1 MKNII
6 KRTTLFVRD
15 METSKSWYK
24 DVLGLK
30 VWMDDIV
37 TLSGTGMPAGG
48 VGDKVRLIIMQA
60 EDPTIGMIGLLQWV
74 DPKLPAPEE
83 IPKTVTY
90 GNPTFV
96 LSSDDVEE
104 IAKKASE
111 FGTHIHAGPTEW
123 SIRGQNGKM
132 KYFLGLFLFD
142 PDGYFYEINQLVR
155 EE

>member
-1 MKNII
+1 
-6 KRTTLFVRD
+6 
-15 METSKSWYK
+15 METSKSWYE

-48 VGDKVRLIIMQA
+48 AGDKVRLIIMQA

-74 DPKLPAPEE
+74 DPELPAPDE

-111 FGTHIHAGPTEW
+111 HGTHVHAGPTEW

-132 KYFLGLFLFD
+132 KHFLGLFLFD

>member
-15 METSKSWYK
+15 MEVSKTWYE
-24 DVLGLK
+24 DVLGFS

-48 VGDKVRLIIMQA
+48 AGDKVRLIIMQA
-60 EDPTIGMIGLLQWV
+60 EDPAIGMIGLLEWV
-74 DPKLPAPEE
+74 DPKLPAPKE

-96 LSSDDVEE
+96 ASSDNVQEVS
-104 IAKKASE
+104 KKAQE
-111 FGTHIHAGPTEW
+111 FGSNIHSGPTEW

-132 KYFLGLFLFD
+132 KKFLGLFLFD
-142 PDGYFYEINQLVR
+142 PDGYFYEITHLVR